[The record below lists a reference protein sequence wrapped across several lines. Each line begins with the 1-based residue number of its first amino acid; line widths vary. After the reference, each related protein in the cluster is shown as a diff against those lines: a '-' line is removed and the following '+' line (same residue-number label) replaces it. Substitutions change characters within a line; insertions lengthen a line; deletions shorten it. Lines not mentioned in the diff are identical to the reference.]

1 MLKLLHSGI
10 LNDFNSSKYSWLH
23 YFDKLTVPYMKGD
36 KFFVVS

>member
-23 YFDKLTVPYMKGD
+23 FDKLTVPYMKGD